1 MTVIPSELQFI
12 EVIAATAKTGTD
24 VEGDAEDEADLPSTV
39 TLLVSEEQ
47 AVILA
52 ELEKKGTIH
61 LSLVYRGDRE
71 NAEKFIEAQKKLNN
85 PESKEPTGDEQ
96 EDEQN

>member
-1 MTVIPSELQFI
+1 M
-12 EVIAATAKTGTD
+12 
-24 VEGDAEDEADLPSTV
+24 EGDAEDEADLPSTV